1 LQKKLAKTKEDRDK
15 EMEKIRWIIFIIA
28 VGMGISAAFAQK
40 PDSLF
45 RQFESR
51 FELLDSIIHSPAHR
65 SSSADYGLPEKNMA
79 ADDYDRLAVDSVIDS
94 HVNAQISAMK
104 NVTGLTVNG
113 QIYGRLD
120 EGFGL
125 DEDDAL
131 SRYKSKIQAEVRWNF
146 LSSSIINRKGKENE
160 IRLKGDIQRLEYK
173 RENLGRLVALQKEQ
187 FRIRYDSLLCGVL
200 THRIANLTLLSNTQ
214 SYLLTEGGISSD
226 DLLIILNEKAE
237 AERLMATIT
246 GSYPASDDLSN
257 PSGIIVDV
265 DTARLISYICEYNAG
280 TSTIELRRR
289 LLDQQID
296 NTSYWTTLNLSPFI
310 RYSYY
315 TRPNISNSSNIDAGV
330 SFIIPLSAESS
341 KKRKAMIAERGVLDL
356 ERDRLTSEIADNVR
370 LALLDIERMNRSIE
384 GEVKRLSELKGY
396 LNIRHEAYDN
406 RIGEYNYL
414 SRMKEY
420 NTYLLCCERLL
431 SFSYQRD
438 CMLASL
444 QVYLPD
450 VSILD
455 FCVETRLK
463 ADSIKPLQ

>member
-1 LQKKLAKTKEDRDK
+1 MKKN
-15 EMEKIRWIIFIIA
+15 RWIILFT
-28 VGMGISAAFAQK
+28 VGLGLSTASAQT

-51 FELLDSIIHSPAHR
+51 FELLDSIIHTPAHHQSLTDSVLQGR
-65 SSSADYGLPEKNMA
+65 NVVAGDYAHM
-79 ADDYDRLAVDSVIDS
+79 AVDSVIDS
-94 HVNAQISAMK
+94 QVNSQISAMK
-104 NVTGLTVNG
+104 NITGLTVNG
-113 QIYGRLD
+113 QVYGRLD

-131 SRYKSKIQAEVRWNF
+131 SRYKGKIQAEVRWNF

-173 RENLGRLVALQKEQ
+173 RENLCRLVALQKEQ

-214 SYLLTEGGISSD
+214 SYLLMQGGISSD
-226 DLLIILNEKAE
+226 DLLTILNEKAE

-246 GSYPASDDLSN
+246 RSFPASDDLSN

-265 DTARLISYICEYNAG
+265 DTARLISFICEYNTG

-296 NTSYWTTLNLSPFI
+296 NTSYWTTLNVSPFI

-315 TRPNISNSSNIDAGV
+315 MRPNIPNSSNVDAGA
-330 SFIIPLSAESS
+330 SFIIPLSLETSR
-341 KKRKAMIAERGVLDL
+341 KRKAMMAERSVLDL
-356 ERDRLTSEIADNVR
+356 ERERLITEITDNVR

-396 LNIRHEAYDN
+396 LNIRQKAYDN

-444 QVYLPD
+444 QIYLPD

-463 ADSIKPLQ
+463 ADSIKPIQ

>member
-1 LQKKLAKTKEDRDK
+1 
-15 EMEKIRWIIFIIA
+15 MIRWIFLITIGLGFA
-28 VGMGISAAFAQK
+28 TASAQK

-45 RQFESR
+45 RQFEAR

-65 SSSADYGLPEKNMA
+65 SFRTDSCMSEKMSVA
-79 ADDYDRLAVDSVIDS
+79 GGYDRLAVDSVIDS
-94 HVNAQISAMK
+94 HVNAQISAMR
-104 NVTGLTVNG
+104 NATGLTVNG
-113 QIYGRLD
+113 QVYGRLD

-131 SRYKSKIQAEVRWNF
+131 SRYKAKIQAELRWNF
-146 LSSSIINRKGKENE
+146 LNSSVINRKGKENE
-160 IRLKGDIQRLEYK
+160 IRLEGDIQRLEYK
-173 RENLGRLVALQKEQ
+173 RENLDRLVALQKEQ
-187 FRIRYDSLLCGVL
+187 FRNRYDSLLCGVL
-200 THRIANLTLLSNTQ
+200 THRIENLTLLGNTQ
-214 SYLLTEGGISSD
+214 TYLLMQGGISSD
-226 DLLIILNEKAE
+226 DLLNILNEKAE

-246 GSYPASDDLSN
+246 RDYPASDDLSN
-257 PSGIIVDV
+257 PSGIVVDV
-265 DTARLISYICEYNAG
+265 DTARLISFICEYNTG

-296 NTSYWTTLNLSPFI
+296 NTSYWTTVNLSPFI

-315 TRPNISNSSNIDAGV
+315 TRPDIPNSSNVDAGV
-330 SFIIPLSAESS
+330 SFIIPLTLETAR
-341 KKRKAMIAERGVLDL
+341 KRKAMMAERGVLDL
-356 ERDRLTSEIADNVR
+356 ERDRLTDEIAGNVR

-384 GEVKRLSELKGY
+384 GEVRRLSELKGY

-431 SFSYQRD
+431 AFSYQRD

-444 QVYLPD
+444 QAYLPD

-463 ADSIKPLQ
+463 ADSIRPLQ

>member
-1 LQKKLAKTKEDRDK
+1 MKKN
-15 EMEKIRWIIFIIA
+15 RWIILFT
-28 VGMGISAAFAQK
+28 VGLGLSTASAQT

-51 FELLDSIIHSPAHR
+51 FELLDSIIHTPAHHQSLTDSVLQGR
-65 SSSADYGLPEKNMA
+65 NVVAGDYAHM
-79 ADDYDRLAVDSVIDS
+79 AVDSVIDS
-94 HVNAQISAMK
+94 QVNSQISAMK
-104 NVTGLTVNG
+104 NITGLTVNG
-113 QIYGRLD
+113 QVYGRLD

-131 SRYKSKIQAEVRWNF
+131 SRYKGKIQAEVRWNF

-214 SYLLTEGGISSD
+214 SYLLMQGGISSD
-226 DLLIILNEKAE
+226 DLLTILNEKAE

-246 GSYPASDDLSN
+246 RSFPASDDLSN

-265 DTARLISYICEYNAG
+265 DTARLISFICEYNTG

-296 NTSYWTTLNLSPFI
+296 NTSYWTTLNVSPFI

-315 TRPNISNSSNIDAGV
+315 MRPNIPNSSNVDAGA
-330 SFIIPLSAESS
+330 SFIIPLSLETSR
-341 KKRKAMIAERGVLDL
+341 KRKAMMAERSVLDL
-356 ERDRLTSEIADNVR
+356 ERERLITEITDNVR

-396 LNIRHEAYDN
+396 LNIRQKAYDN

-444 QVYLPD
+444 QIYLPD

-463 ADSIKPLQ
+463 ADSIKPIQ

>member
-1 LQKKLAKTKEDRDK
+1 MKRNRL
-15 EMEKIRWIIFIIA
+15 IA
-28 VGMGISAAFAQK
+28 LFVTVGLGISTVCAQK
-40 PDSLF
+40 ADSLF
-45 RQFESR
+45 RQFETR
-51 FELLDSIIHSPAHR
+51 FGLLDSIIHHPVQRPDSFVVI
-65 SSSADYGLPEKNMA
+65 SSDNNIVANDYNLKT
-79 ADDYDRLAVDSVIDS
+79 VDSLIDNS
-94 HVNAQISAMK
+94 VNTQISAMK

-113 QIYGRLD
+113 QVYGRLD
-120 EGFGL
+120 DGFGL

-131 SRYKSKIQAEVRWNF
+131 SRYKGKIQAEVRWNF
-146 LSSSIINRKGKENE
+146 LSSSIIKRKGKENE

-173 RENLGRLVALQKEQ
+173 RGNLGRLVALQKEQ
-187 FRIRYDSLLCGVL
+187 FRNRYDSLLCGVL
-200 THRIANLTLLSNTQ
+200 THRIANLTLLSNSQ
-214 SYLLTEGGISSD
+214 SYLLMQGGISSD
-226 DLLIILNEKAE
+226 DLLTILNEKAE

-246 GSYPASDDLSN
+246 RSFPASDDLSN

-265 DTARLISYICEYNAG
+265 DTARLISFICEYNTG

-289 LLDQQID
+289 LLDQQIE

-315 TRPNISNSSNIDAGV
+315 MRPNIPNSSNVDAGA
-330 SFIIPLSAESS
+330 SFIIPLSLETS
-341 KKRKAMIAERGVLDL
+341 KKRKAMMAERSVLDL
-356 ERDRLTSEIADNVR
+356 ERDRLTTEITENVR
-370 LALLDIERMNRSIE
+370 LALLDIERMNHSIE

-396 LNIRHEAYDN
+396 LNIRREAYDN

-438 CMLASL
+438 CMLVSL
-444 QVYLPD
+444 QIYLPD

-463 ADSIKPLQ
+463 ADSIEPLQ

>member
-1 LQKKLAKTKEDRDK
+1 MKKN
-15 EMEKIRWIIFIIA
+15 RWIILFT
-28 VGMGISAAFAQK
+28 VGLGLSTVCAQTS
-40 PDSLF
+40 DSLF

-51 FELLDSIIHSPAHR
+51 FELLDSIIHTPAHHQSLTDSVLQGR
-65 SSSADYGLPEKNMA
+65 NVVAGDYARM
-79 ADDYDRLAVDSVIDS
+79 AVDSVIDS
-94 HVNAQISAMK
+94 QVNAQISAMK
-104 NVTGLTVNG
+104 NITGLTVNG
-113 QIYGRLD
+113 QVYGRLD

-131 SRYKSKIQAEVRWNF
+131 SRYKGKIQAEVRWNF

-214 SYLLTEGGISSD
+214 SYLLMQGGISSD
-226 DLLIILNEKAE
+226 DLLTILNEKAE

-246 GSYPASDDLSN
+246 RSFPASDDLSN

-265 DTARLISYICEYNAG
+265 DTARLISFICEYNTG

-296 NTSYWTTLNLSPFI
+296 NTSYWTTLNVSPFI

-315 TRPNISNSSNIDAGV
+315 MRPNIPNSSNVDAGA
-330 SFIIPLSAESS
+330 SFIIPLSLETSR
-341 KKRKAMIAERGVLDL
+341 KRKAMMAERSVLDL
-356 ERDRLTSEIADNVR
+356 ERERLITEITDNVR

-396 LNIRHEAYDN
+396 LNIRQKAYDN

-444 QVYLPD
+444 QIYLPD

-463 ADSIKPLQ
+463 ADSIKPIQ

>member
-1 LQKKLAKTKEDRDK
+1 MST
-15 EMEKIRWIIFIIA
+15 
-28 VGMGISAAFAQK
+28 VSAQT

-45 RQFESR
+45 RRFESR
-51 FELLDSIIHSPAHR
+51 FDLLDSIIHTPAYSPLKTG
-65 SSSADYGLPEKNMA
+65 SVMPEKNIV
-79 ADDYDRLAVDSVIDS
+79 ADAYDHLAVDSVIDNQ
-94 HVNAQISAMK
+94 VNAQISAMK

-113 QIYGRLD
+113 QVYGRLD

-125 DEDDAL
+125 DEEDAL
-131 SRYKSKIQAEVRWNF
+131 SRYKGKIQAEVRWNF

-160 IRLKGDIQRLEYK
+160 IRLKGDILRLEYK
-173 RENLGRLVALQKEQ
+173 REDLGRLVALQKEQ
-187 FRIRYDSLLCGVL
+187 FRTRYDSLLCGVL

-214 SYLLTEGGISSD
+214 SYLLMQGGISSD
-226 DLLIILNEKAE
+226 DLLTILNEKAE

-246 GSYPASDDLSN
+246 RSYPASDDLSN
-257 PSGIIVDV
+257 PSGIVVDV
-265 DTARLISYICEYNAG
+265 DTTRLISFICEYNTG

-296 NTSYWTTLNLSPFI
+296 NTSYWSTLNLSPFI

-315 TRPNISNSSNIDAGV
+315 TRPDIPNSSNVDAGV
-330 SFIIPLSAESS
+330 SFIIPLTLETPR
-341 KKRKAMIAERGVLDL
+341 KRKAMMAERGVLDL
-356 ERDRLTSEIADNVR
+356 ERDRLTRDIRENVR

-396 LNIRHEAYDN
+396 LNIRREAYDN

-420 NTYLLCCERLL
+420 NSYLLCCERLL
-431 SFSYQRD
+431 AFSYQRD

-444 QVYLPD
+444 QMYLPD

-455 FCVETRLK
+455 FCVETRLR
-463 ADSIKPLQ
+463 ADSVKPVQ

>member
-1 LQKKLAKTKEDRDK
+1 MKRNRL
-15 EMEKIRWIIFIIA
+15 IA
-28 VGMGISAAFAQK
+28 LFVTVGLGISTVCAQK
-40 PDSLF
+40 ADSLF
-45 RQFESR
+45 RQFEKR
-51 FELLDSIIHSPAHR
+51 FGLLDSIIHHPVQRPDSFVVISPDNNNIVA
-65 SSSADYGLPEKNMA
+65 N
-79 ADDYDRLAVDSVIDS
+79 DYDLKTVDSVIDNS
-94 HVNAQISAMK
+94 VNAQISAMK

-113 QIYGRLD
+113 QLYGRLD

-131 SRYKSKIQAEVRWNF
+131 SKYKGKIQAEVRWNF
-146 LSSSIINRKGKENE
+146 LNSSIINRNGKENE

-173 RENLGRLVALQKEQ
+173 REKLGRLVALQKEQ
-187 FRIRYDSLLCGVL
+187 FRNRYDSLLCGVL
-200 THRIANLTLLSNTQ
+200 THRIDNLTLLSNTQ
-214 SYLLTEGGISSD
+214 SYLLMQGGISSD
-226 DLLIILNEKAE
+226 DLLTILNEKAE

-246 GSYPASDDLSN
+246 RDYPVSNDLSN

-265 DTARLISYICEYNAG
+265 DTARLMSFICEYNTG
-280 TSTIELRRR
+280 TSTIELRLR
-289 LLDQQID
+289 LLDQQIN
-296 NTSYWTTLNLSPFI
+296 NTTYWTTLNLSPFI

-315 TRPNISNSSNIDAGV
+315 MRPVAPNSSNIDAGL
-330 SFIIPLSAESS
+330 SFIVPLSLETA
-341 KKRKAMIAERGVLDL
+341 KKRKAMKAERGVLDL
-356 ERDRLTSEIADNVR
+356 ERDRLTSEITENVR
-370 LALLDIERMNRSIE
+370 LTLLDIERMNRSIE

-396 LNIRHEAYDN
+396 LNIRRDAYDN

-431 SFSYQRD
+431 SFSFQRD

-455 FCVETRLK
+455 FCVETKLK
-463 ADSIKPLQ
+463 ADSVKPFQ